1 MTAARGLAAILAS
14 GRRLTA
20 QQSGLALRRGS
31 GAAPRRPAPP
41 GDSQMTQD
49 APRLVSGWGRSRKAL
64 KAAYDSPR
72 AVEADYHRPAV
83 SPSAPP

>member
-14 GRRLTA
+14 GRRLT
-20 QQSGLALRRGS
+20 GLALRRGS

-64 KAAYDSPR
+64 KAAYSQGR
-72 AVEADYHRPAV
+72 R
-83 SPSAPP
+83 SGLPSARR

>member
-14 GRRLTA
+14 GRRLT
-20 QQSGLALRRGS
+20 GLALRRGS

-49 APRLVSGWGRSRKAL
+49 APRLVSGWAGAGR
-64 KAAYDSPR
+64 
-72 AVEADYHRPAV
+72 
-83 SPSAPP
+83 PSKPPMTLPGP